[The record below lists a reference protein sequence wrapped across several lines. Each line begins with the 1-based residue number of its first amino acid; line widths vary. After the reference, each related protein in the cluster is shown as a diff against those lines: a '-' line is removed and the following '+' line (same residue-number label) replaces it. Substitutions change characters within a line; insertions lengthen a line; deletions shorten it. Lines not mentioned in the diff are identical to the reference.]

1 MKPVYPINF
10 AVEELPAMNKEIHQR
25 SQRKNEHVKH
35 AMNQKNDEVISDFD
49 MVTLL
54 HHSLPEL
61 NLDEIDLSTTMAGFE
76 IPVPLYINA
85 MTGGSEWTKSINRKL
100 GLVAAATGIPMA
112 VGSMHAAIRHVELM
126 DSYRVVREVNPDGLI
141 FANVG
146 ADVSLEGARKA
157 VEMIEADA
165 LQIHINAPQELIM
178 PEGDR
183 DFKSWRSNIESII
196 QYVDVP
202 VIVKEVGFGMSRT
215 TIQSL
220 KDLGV
225 RHVDISGKGGT
236 NFARIE
242 NARRKSRD
250 MAYLGNWGIS
260 TVCALL
266 ESQSFQS
273 DMSVMASGGISTPLD
288 AVKCLALGARAAG
301 MSRALLKSVEE
312 AGIEETIDHVHG
324 FHNQMKRIAVMTNA
338 ATTEDLR
345 KIPLIL
351 GPELLSWMEQ
361 RQLVLNEREI

>member
-1 MKPVYPINF
+1 
-10 AVEELPAMNKEIHQR
+10 MNKEIHQR

-35 AMNQKNDEVISDFD
+35 AMHQESLDIGSDFD

-54 HHSLPEL
+54 HHSLPGL
-61 NLDEIDLSTTMAGFE
+61 NVDEVDLSTTMAGFD

-85 MTGGSEWTKSINRKL
+85 MTGGSEWTKSINSKL
-100 GLVAAATGIPMA
+100 AAVAAATGIPMA
-112 VGSMHAAIRHVELM
+112 VGSMHAAIKHPELAG
-126 DSYRVVREVNPDGLI
+126 SYRVVREVNPDGLL

-146 ADVSLEGARKA
+146 ADVSLEGAQKA
-157 VEMIEADA
+157 VEMIRADA
-165 LQIHINAPQELIM
+165 LQIHVNAPQELIM

-196 QYVDVP
+196 QHVDVP

-215 TIQSL
+215 SL
-220 KDLGV
+220 QTLQNLGV
-225 RHVDISGKGGT
+225 RHVDISGRGGT

-250 MAYLGNWGIS
+250 MAYLGDWGLS
-260 TVCALL
+260 TVRALL

-288 AVKCLALGARAAG
+288 AVKCLALGARAVG
-301 MSRALLKSVEE
+301 MSRMLLKLVEE
-312 AGIEETIDHVHG
+312 EGIEETIGHVND
-324 FHNQMKRIAVMTNA
+324 FHDQMKRIAVMINA
-338 ATTEDLR
+338 ETVEDVG
-345 KIPLIL
+345 KTPLVL
-351 GPELLSWMEQ
+351 GPELLSWMTQ